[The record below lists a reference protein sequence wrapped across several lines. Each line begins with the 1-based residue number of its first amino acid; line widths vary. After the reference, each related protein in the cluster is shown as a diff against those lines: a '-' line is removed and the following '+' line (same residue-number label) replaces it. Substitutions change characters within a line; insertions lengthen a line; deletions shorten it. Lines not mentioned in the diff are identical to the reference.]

1 MERVV
6 SFGRQ
11 EILMRASALTPRLYR
26 AQTGRDLLSDIRQLQ
41 TAYADSVAASKDGNM
56 SMAAVPDLT
65 IFGDVAWIMAKQ
77 ADPTVPDT
85 VEEWLDSIDGV
96 FSIYEI
102 MPQIMD
108 LWAANIATTSV
119 SKKKY
124 GRLCECLMERLSSS
138 AVRSWDYPVKTWTG

>member
-102 MPQIMD
+102 MPQILD

-119 SKKKY
+119 SKKK
-124 GRLCECLMERLSSS
+124 
-138 AVRSWDYPVKTWTG
+138 

>member
-77 ADPTVPDT
+77 ADPSLLLQKEFLLPSFFPLYKMLFDQGI
-85 VEEWLDSIDGV
+85 LHSLILS
-96 FSIYEI
+96 FFLR
-102 MPQIMD
+102 Q
-108 LWAANIATTSV
+108 
-119 SKKKY
+119 
-124 GRLCECLMERLSSS
+124 LCLY
-138 AVRSWDYPVKTWTG
+138 VT

>member
-96 FSIYEI
+96 FSI
-102 MPQIMD
+102 MK
-108 LWAANIATTSV
+108 S
-119 SKKKY
+119 
-124 GRLCECLMERLSSS
+124 CL
-138 AVRSWDYPVKTWTG
+138 RSWIFGQQTLQLHRSLKKNKADCASV

>member
-1 MERVV
+1 
-6 SFGRQ
+6 
-11 EILMRASALTPRLYR
+11 MRASALTPRLYR

-119 SKKKY
+119 SKKK
-124 GRLCECLMERLSSS
+124 
-138 AVRSWDYPVKTWTG
+138 